1 MQKLNIYILISVHY
15 YLIIFYLISIYLWK
29 VTLNYDYSPFK
40 DGSSD
45 ATNGSEKTEDV
56 TKESKPVENNAD
68 HNKSKKVTCPLN

>member
-1 MQKLNIYILISVHY
+1 MEGHSEYV
-15 YLIIFYLISIYLWK
+15 
-29 VTLNYDYSPFK
+29 YSPFK